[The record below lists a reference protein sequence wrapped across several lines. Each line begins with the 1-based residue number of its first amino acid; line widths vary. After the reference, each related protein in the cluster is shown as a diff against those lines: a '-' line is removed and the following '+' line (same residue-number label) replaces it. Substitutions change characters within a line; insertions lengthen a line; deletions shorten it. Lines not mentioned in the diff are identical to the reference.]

1 MTLYLAV
8 ELCVLAIPLALSF
21 DKKVAYYRSWNI
33 IIPSLVIT
41 GIFFI
46 LIDIY
51 FTSEGVWGFNPDH
64 HSGILFFNLPLEEFL
79 FFIIIPYSSIF
90 IHYVFISYFPQSVLK
105 LNNTRFISLII
116 ITALIIAAFVFSD
129 RQYTLFY
136 ALLTATM
143 IIVSLVMNI
152 EILSRYYITFLI
164 IMIPFIIINGIL
176 TGSFGAKEVFWYNE
190 TEISGIRLLSI
201 PVEDAL
207 FSFNLILMNLIA
219 AQRLKKIFAK

>member
-21 DKKVAYYRSWNI
+21 DKKVAYYKSWNI
-33 IIPSLVIT
+33 IIPSLIIT

-64 HSGILFFNLPLEEFL
+64 HSGIMFSGLPLEELL

-90 IHYVFISYFPQSVLK
+90 IHYVFISYFPGTTIK
-105 LNNTRFISLII
+105 LNYTKLISAII
-116 ITALIIAAFVFSD
+116 ITTMIIAAIIFSD
-129 RQYTLFY
+129 RKYTLFY
-136 ALLTATM
+136 TLLTATVIM
-143 IIVSLVMNI
+143 VSLIMYI
-152 EILSRYYITFLI
+152 DILSRYYLTFLI

-176 TGSFGAKEVFWYNE
+176 TGTFGTQEVFWYDE
-190 TEISGIRLLSI
+190 TGISGIRLLSI

-207 FSFNLILMNLIA
+207 FSFNLILINLMA
-219 AQRLKKIFAK
+219 GQTLKKYITK